1 MRASVVVGAAL
12 ILAAVAAASAQGFG
26 ENAGVRPAAGE
37 AVDVVPFGSVLRGGA
52 DGKDYGVMW
61 EDPRDIFRVVVRF
74 REPAAAPEPAR
85 LRIEYWQS
93 GWPHRRIPRDRPSGA
108 GSSGWLDIGDWFQG
122 KWVAADTRV
131 AKDGG
136 VTTFTF
142 APVNAKEFPDVGDFD
157 ATWRTTLKLRVIG
170 ETQLPA
176 IASFEAYTD
185 YTWQPL
191 AFEVE
196 WGGAAEE
203 LQTWDGRLEAFNGV
217 IESVEPLSKESGVAV
232 SADGSWLSRV
242 EGGTDGVRVKGLYA
256 ATKGMNSFD
265 ETIFTV
271 RTACET
277 ASFAASDLIAAGWIL
292 IPDYGLLIRR
302 AGETVP
308 YAAALDTLRRAKNIY
323 RRVFDEPEQTLT
335 RAWDA
340 VPAKSPHYIPLS
352 FEGGRQHFGVD
363 EKGEVFCMKN
373 WISRLPGNDTLRCLW
388 KGDEIRYRFG
398 LPASKPA
405 ERGLEGGDLP
415 IITSAWDAG
424 GVRYRQTA
432 FVVPLA
438 GVPAPG
444 VRIRADDALVLMIRI
459 AMSPVGRG
467 GQARLVLS
475 AADGSGTETL
485 ALEDDR
491 IMAGSGRLRM
501 VAKTAGP
508 KSLAAK
514 DGAVVFT
521 SRLGPGD
528 GERSLTVAIPFI
540 TLADPREWDEVRA
553 IDYDRAHKAVANYWK
568 GRIAVGTRITT
579 PEPMINDF
587 YNAHVSHLLINTE
600 REVGDGDRYMAKVGT
615 FRYGVFANE
624 SCMMVSDLDRRGF
637 HERAEQAL
645 ESWVHYQGSVGLP
658 GDFSSREGEFYGVA
672 GYEEG
677 GYNQHHGWVL
687 WNLGEHY
694 LVTRDGKWLERVAP
708 AIVRGCEWIIR
719 ERRRTIEEARR
730 TPVRAIERG
739 LLPPGRLEDIGD
751 WRSWLSTNVYTWWG
765 MRNAAAALAAAGNAE
780 GARLEAE
787 AEAYRRDIIAAYAEA
802 MRRSPVVRLRDGT
815 WIPHVP
821 SDVHRRGRSF
831 GWITETLEGAIH
843 LVRTG
848 LIEPES
854 RLATWIIEDY
864 EDNLYLSEQY
874 GYDLK
879 GEAFEKNWFHLGGIS
894 MQANLL
900 HNPIPYLLRDEPKHF
915 LRAYFNAF
923 AVSYFPDTRM
933 MTEHALPN
941 IGDWRGD
948 HYKASDEANS
958 TCYLRLMFVEERGDD
973 LWLGAAL
980 PRYWL
985 ADGNTVGIERS
996 ATYFGPVSMR
1006 ITSRAAEGRITM
1018 RIEPPVRNPPKR
1030 IYARLR
1036 HPDGKRMVRCE
1047 VDGKPYDRFDP
1058 DKEWVVFEGLTK
1070 PLEIRAHY

>member
-1 MRASVVVGAAL
+1 MRGRIIVYTALIGAAL
-12 ILAAVAAASAQGFG
+12 AAATAPSFSAD
-26 ENAGVRPAAGE
+26 AGVRPAVGA
-37 AVDVVPFGSVLRGGA
+37 AVDVVPFGSVMRGDA

-61 EDPRDIFRVVVRF
+61 EDLRDIFRVVVRF
-74 REPAAAPEPAR
+74 RDPAAAPDPAR

-122 KWVAADTRV
+122 KWVMADTKV
-131 AKDGG
+131 AKDGE
-136 VTTFTF
+136 VYTFTF
-142 APVNAKEFPDVGDFD
+142 FPVNAKEFRDVGDFA
-157 ATWRTTLKLRVIG
+157 ATWRTTLKLRVIA
-170 ETQLPA
+170 ETPLAA

-185 YTWQPL
+185 STWQPL

-196 WGGAAEE
+196 WGGAAEKP
-203 LQTWDGRLEAFNGV
+203 QTWDGRIEAFNGV
-217 IESVEPLSKESGVAV
+217 IESVEPLSMESGVAV
-232 SADGSWLSRV
+232 GADGSWRSRV
-242 EGGTDGVRVKGLYA
+242 EGRTDGIRAKGLYA

-271 RTACET
+271 RTAGET
-277 ASFAASDLIAAGWIL
+277 ASFLVPDLLRAGSIL
-292 IPDYGLLIRR
+292 IPDYGMLVRK
-302 AGETVP
+302 AGETVT
-308 YAAALDTLRRAKNIY
+308 YAAALEAHRGAKNIY

-335 RAWDA
+335 RAWNA
-340 VPAKSPHYIPLS
+340 VPAKEPHYIPLS

-363 EKGEVFCMKN
+363 EKGEVFCIKN
-373 WISRLPGNDTLRCLW
+373 WISRLRGKDTPRCLW
-388 KGDEIRYRFG
+388 NGDEIRYRFG
-398 LPASKPA
+398 LPTLKPA

-415 IITSAWDAG
+415 IITAAWDAG

-438 GVPAPG
+438 GVPAAG
-444 VRIRADDALVLMIRI
+444 VRIRADDTLVLMVKI
-459 AMSPVGRG
+459 AISPIGRG
-467 GQARLVLS
+467 GEARLTLS
-475 AADGSGTETL
+475 AADEGGTENL
-485 ALEDDR
+485 ALDGDR
-491 IMAGSGRLRM
+491 VMAGRERLRM
-501 VAKTAGP
+501 LAKTADP
-508 KSLAAK
+508 QMLAARN
-514 DGAVVFT
+514 GAILFAVH
-521 SRLGPGD
+521 LGPGD
-528 GERSLTVAIPFI
+528 GERSLSVAIPFI
-540 TLADPREWDEVRA
+540 TLTDPREWDQVRA
-553 IDYDRAHKAVANYWK
+553 IDYDRAHEAVSKYWE
-568 GRIAVGTRITT
+568 GRVAASTRITT

-587 YNAHVSHLLINTE
+587 FKAHVSHLLINTE

-624 SCMMVSDLDRRGF
+624 SCMMVSDIDRRGF

-658 GDFSSREGEFYGVA
+658 GDFSSQEGEFYGVA
-672 GYEEG
+672 GYEDG

-694 LVTRDGKWLERVAP
+694 FLTRDAKWLEQVAP
-708 AIVRGCEWIIR
+708 SIVRGCEWILR
-719 ERRRTIEEARR
+719 ERRRTIEDAAR
-730 TPVRAIERG
+730 TPIRAIERG

-765 MRNAAAALAAAGNAE
+765 LRNAAAALAAAGHAA
-780 GARLEAE
+780 GARLGAE
-787 AEAYRRDIIAAYAEA
+787 AEAYRNDIVAAYTEA
-802 MRRSPVVRLRDGT
+802 MRRSPVVRLRDGS

-821 SDVHRRGRSF
+821 PDFHRRGRSF

-848 LIEPES
+848 LIDPQS
-854 RLATWIIEDY
+854 RLATWIIEDF

-879 GEAFEKNWFHLGGIS
+879 GEAFEKNWFNLGGIS

-915 LRAYFNAF
+915 LRANFNAF

-958 TCYLRLMFVEERGDD
+958 TYYLRLMFVEERGDP
-973 LWLGAAL
+973 AV
-980 PRYWL
+980 L
-985 ADGNTVGIERS
+985 ARGREDGRHRARS
-996 ATYFGPVSMR
+996 DVLRAGLDADHLAGGCGKDQHEN
-1006 ITSRAAEGRITM
+1006 RAAGSKSAEAHLRAY
-1018 RIEPPVRNPPKR
+1018 PPPRPEE
-1030 IYARLR
+1030 
-1036 HPDGKRMVRCE
+1036 DGAV
-1047 VDGKPYDRFDP
+1047 
-1058 DKEWVVFEGLTK
+1058 
-1070 PLEIRAHY
+1070 